1 MPGDV
6 KSDLIPWWR
15 TDLGDAE
22 ILGLTA
28 AIRGRHINRGPL
40 CEELERRLAEMLG
53 VPHVVVT
60 TSGSVALLMSLLA
73 CGVEPGDEVIMPA
86 GAFIAGAHAALLIGA
101 KIRLVDVCAGRPLID
116 ADLIEP
122 AITGRTKVILPVHL
136 NGTACDT
143 VAIREVAG
151 RHGVKVIEDAAQAF
165 TSRGPDGTLGTL
177 ADAGA
182 FSMGITKLITTGEGG
197 FIATADEEIDAK
209 LRKLRNH
216 GALVL
221 ADNVFD
227 EFGLNFRF
235 NDMLAA
241 VALAQ
246 LDKLSEKTEALKRIR
261 AFYCE
266 RLAGLAYIR
275 LIDVRV
281 DEGEVPLWTEA
292 VCAERDKVVALLRD
306 RGIGAKPFHPCLAES
321 PHLDATGDFPNAVH
335 FAEHGLFLPSGPD
348 QPQENLTR
356 TADALHDIAD
366 EIETTV

>member
-1 MPGDV
+1 V
-6 KSDLIPWWR
+6 SSNLIPWWR

-22 ILGLTA
+22 ISGVA
-28 AIRGRHINRGPL
+28 EAIRGRHINRGPL
-40 CEELERRLAEMLG
+40 CKELERRLAEMLG
-53 VPHVVVT
+53 VPYVVVT

-101 KIRLVDVCAGRPLID
+101 KVRLVDVCADRPLID
-116 ADLIEP
+116 TNLIEA
-122 AITGRTKVILPVHL
+122 AITDRTKVMLPVHL
-136 NGTACDT
+136 NGTACDMA
-143 VAIREVAG
+143 AIKDVAG
-151 RHGVKVIEDAAQAF
+151 RHGVKVVEDAAQAF

-197 FIATADEEIDAK
+197 FVATADEEMDAK

-246 LDKLSEKTEALKRIR
+246 LDKVSEKIEALKRIR

-281 DEGEVPLWTEA
+281 DQGELPLWTEA
-292 VCAERDKVVALLRD
+292 VCSERDKVVALLRD
-306 RGIGAKPFHPCLAES
+306 RGIQAKPSHPCLADS
-321 PHLDATGDFPNAVH
+321 PHLDAAGDFPNAAH
-335 FAEHGLFLPSGPD
+335 FAEHGLVLPSGPD
-348 QPQENLTR
+348 QPQSDLER
-356 TADALHDIAD
+356 VVEALHDVGRNIHTAL
-366 EIETTV
+366 EPK